1 MPKKIKR
8 ITKVQ
13 AARFGE
19 WAEKWIAIG
28 LSTEPADFDRATAA
42 AFRVYKAA
50 NLNRPMVTLRVGS
63 PYAATLSGALAWAM
77 LREIFGN
84 KKITKQVQSQ
94 VRSQVQSQV
103 GSQVRSQVW
112 SQVWSQVGSQVR
124 SQVWSQ
130 VGSQVR
136 SQVRS
141 QVESQIWS
149 VPANSY
155 HGALWASWSAY
166 VSFIRDVLGWDD
178 PILER
183 FVIDEDL
190 ICSCG
195 WVWWHENV
203 LVISD
208 RPELIRRDD
217 QGRLHCEDGPAIAYR
232 DGWVLH
238 AWRGAV
244 VPAEWIESPRS
255 LAPSIALKWE
265 NIEQR
270 RAACEILGWDKIIK
284 SLKPKVINTNPD
296 PMIGELLEVDLPDSG
311 KERFLRVRCA
321 TGRVFALPVPPNMET
336 ALEANAS
343 TYGVDPET
351 YSRLEIRT

>member
-1 MPKKIKR
+1 M
-8 ITKVQ
+8 
-13 AARFGE
+13 
-19 WAEKWIAIG
+19 
-28 LSTEPADFDRATAA
+28 
-42 AFRVYKAA
+42 
-50 NLNRPMVTLRVGS
+50 
-63 PYAATLSGALAWAM
+63 
-77 LREIFGN
+77 
-84 KKITKQVQSQ
+84 QVQSQ

-103 GSQVRSQVW
+103 Q
-112 SQVWSQVGSQVR
+112 
-124 SQVWSQ
+124 
-130 VGSQVR
+130 
-136 SQVRS
+136 S
-141 QVESQIWS
+141 QVES

-155 HGALWASWSAY
+155 HGALWAAWSAH

-203 LVISD
+203 LAISD
-208 RPELIRRDD
+208 RPELIRHDD
-217 QGRLHCEDGPAIAYR
+217 QGRLHCEDGPAIVYR

-238 AWRGAV
+238 AWRGTV

-351 YSRLEIRT
+351 YSQLEIRT

>member
-1 MPKKIKR
+1 M
-8 ITKVQ
+8 
-13 AARFGE
+13 
-19 WAEKWIAIG
+19 
-28 LSTEPADFDRATAA
+28 
-42 AFRVYKAA
+42 
-50 NLNRPMVTLRVGS
+50 
-63 PYAATLSGALAWAM
+63 
-77 LREIFGN
+77 
-84 KKITKQVQSQ
+84 QVL
-94 VRSQVQSQV
+94 
-103 GSQVRSQVW
+103 SQVW
-112 SQVWSQVGSQVR
+112 
-124 SQVWSQ
+124 
-130 VGSQVR
+130 

-141 QVESQIWS
+141 QVESQVLSQVESQVWSQVWS

-178 PILER
+178 PVLER

-203 LVISD
+203 LAISD

-232 DGWVLH
+232 DGWALH
-238 AWRGAV
+238 VWRGTV

-255 LAPSIALKWE
+255 LAPGIALKWE

-284 SLKPKVINTNPD
+284 SLKPKVIDTDPD

-351 YSRLEIRT
+351 YSQLEIRT